1 MRPKNTINKSV
12 AGLIVIVL
20 LGIVTTAVISSK
32 SNPTNTSTDVS
43 SRSSTDVSTSNPAVD
58 TNTGTTYKDGT
69 YTATGTYATPEN
81 KETIGLTVTIANDA
95 ITDVSLSQSPTSGE
109 SREYQ
114 QKFLSGYKSLVI
126 GKKID
131 GLSLS
136 RVAGSSLTSNGFNA
150 ALDEIRADAAA

>member
-1 MRPKNTINKSV
+1 MEPKNTVHKSV
-12 AGLIVIVL
+12 AALIVIVL
-20 LGIVTTAVISSK
+20 IGAATTAVIASKNNARDTSASVSSAT
-32 SNPTNTSTDVS
+32 SQEPSTGSPAPTTSTG
-43 SRSSTDVSTSNPAVD
+43 A
-58 TNTGTTYKDGT
+58 TYKDGT
-69 YTATGTYATPEN
+69 YSATGTYATPES
-81 KETIGLTVTIANDA
+81 KETVGVTATLANGA
-95 ITDVSLSQSPTSGE
+95 ITDVSLSQNPTRGE

-114 QKFLSGYKSLVI
+114 QKFISGYKSLVI